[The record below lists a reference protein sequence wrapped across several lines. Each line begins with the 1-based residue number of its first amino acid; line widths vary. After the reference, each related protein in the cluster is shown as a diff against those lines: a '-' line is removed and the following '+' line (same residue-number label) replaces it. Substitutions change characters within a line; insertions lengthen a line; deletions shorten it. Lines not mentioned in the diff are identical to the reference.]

1 MLVVAKTGGTSA
13 SYGKY
18 SCDYEASGLKTKIH
32 NFSRVNTDRST
43 TGLQWDGMKI
53 IEVSH
58 WKSVSYI

>member
-43 TGLQWDGMKI
+43 TGLQ
-53 IEVSH
+53 
-58 WKSVSYI
+58 